1 MNDKHSFSNEALGTG
16 IRTNAHPE
24 TCAAHTG
31 QVISFMT
38 IFVIILAGFTLANL
52 LAFGGDL
59 AAYRTYEFTFYT
71 LYRSLLGADY
81 FDEMYEVGWLIV

>member
-1 MNDKHSFSNEALGTG
+1 
-16 IRTNAHPE
+16 
-24 TCAAHTG
+24 
-31 QVISFMT
+31 MT

-59 AAYRTYEFTFYT
+59 PMYRTYEFTFYT

-81 FDEMYEVGWLIV
+81 FDEMYEVGWLRV